1 MSVFSF
7 QFCRVA
13 YALMH
18 KYHLDASNKVRSL
31 DDVYFYAGHE
41 IPKRVAIMDHK
52 SMAPGEIDLVVGD
65 RIQFAGNHWNGF
77 SKVRHWRAISANL
90 DSDLRITNT
99 FFSIIAST
107 CAYTWY

>member
-1 MSVFSF
+1 VSVFSF

-77 SKVRHWRAISANL
+77 SKVRH
-90 DSDLRITNT
+90 
-99 FFSIIAST
+99 
-107 CAYTWY
+107 

>member
-1 MSVFSF
+1 
-7 QFCRVA
+7 
-13 YALMH
+13 MH

-77 SKVRHWRAISANL
+77 SKVRHRRAFSANL
-90 DSDLRITNT
+90 RILPIL
-99 FFSIIAST
+99 FSIIST
-107 CAYTWY
+107 TCLHEISRLEFSNI